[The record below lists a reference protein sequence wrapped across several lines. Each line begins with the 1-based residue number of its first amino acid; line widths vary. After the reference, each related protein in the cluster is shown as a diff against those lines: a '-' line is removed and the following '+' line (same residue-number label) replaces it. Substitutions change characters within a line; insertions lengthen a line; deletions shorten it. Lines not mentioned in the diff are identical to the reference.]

1 MVKKIRVVDE
11 VASDDS
17 VEEQEFDMNEL
28 AKSMDWKLWEMLQ
41 IMQRMEK
48 RFKNIVVDD
57 VEDKQEPVDVDPVD
71 VDPVDALK
79 TVAKAKKK
87 VKANIVDE

>member
-57 VEDKQEPVDVDPVD
+57 VEDNQDPVD
-71 VDPVDALK
+71 VNPDDALK

>member
-28 AKSMDWKLWEMLQ
+28 AKSMDWKLWEILQ

-57 VEDKQEPVDVDPVD
+57 VETTEDPVD
-71 VDPVDALK
+71 VSPDDALK
-79 TVAKAKKK
+79 TVVKVKKK
-87 VKANIVDE
+87 VKSNIVDE